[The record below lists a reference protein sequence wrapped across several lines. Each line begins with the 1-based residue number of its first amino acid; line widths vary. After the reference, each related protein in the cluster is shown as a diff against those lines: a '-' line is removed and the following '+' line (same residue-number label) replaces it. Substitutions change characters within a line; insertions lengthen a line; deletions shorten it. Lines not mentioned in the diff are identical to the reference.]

1 MEQNKIYLLK
11 NENNEIIVLTNQSNH
26 DPSRNDYEIINGDYE
41 EYFPITDS
49 NRNYKY
55 KFINNKIIEK
65 TSEEKSLELQKIQD
79 EKNDIMIKEKL
90 LKNDLSII
98 RALLENDT
106 IKIEAHK
113 LKQTEL
119 RNQLKKKG

>member
-1 MEQNKIYLLK
+1 MNKLYIQL
-11 NENNEIIVLTNQSNH
+11 NEKNEIIVLTN
-26 DPSRNDYEIINGDYE
+26 E
-41 EYFPITDS
+41 S
-49 NRNYKY
+49 NRDIKQEYIEINHIQDIDFFHPIYDFNYNPKYKY
-55 KFINNKIIEK
+55 INDSIIEK

>member
-1 MEQNKIYLLK
+1 MEKEQIFILK
-11 NENNEIIVLTNQSNH
+11 NDKNEIISITNLSNR
-26 DPSRNDYEIINGDYE
+26 DPNRTDYIIIDGNYE
-41 EYFPITDS
+41 EYIPLIDLG
-49 NRNYKY
+49 NIYKY
-55 KFINNKIIEK
+55 KIIDGKIL
-65 TSEEKSLELQKIQD
+65 EKSIDEKNIEIQKKED

-90 LKNDLSII
+90 FKNDLSII

-113 LKQTEL
+113 LKQNEL